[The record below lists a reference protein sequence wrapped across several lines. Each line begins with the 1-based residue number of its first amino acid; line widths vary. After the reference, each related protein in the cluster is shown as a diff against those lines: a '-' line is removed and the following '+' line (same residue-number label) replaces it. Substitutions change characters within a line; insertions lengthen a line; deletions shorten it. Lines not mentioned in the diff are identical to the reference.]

1 MSQTFSTAVMDEAKR
16 LINEAYDEDANIV
29 ALGNVPDYGAYREK
43 VGRLYAYRRV
53 IELFDEA
60 QSNLEKR

>member
-1 MSQTFSTAVMDEAKR
+1 MSFSVAVLNETKR
-16 LINEAYDEDANIV
+16 LIDEEMGEEAKIL
-29 ALGNVPDYGAYREK
+29 ALGNVSDYASYREK

-60 QSNLEKR
+60 ESKLEKRG